1 MVRKN
6 LLLALT
12 ILLLSNCHKGLNP
25 TIYVS
30 DPPLSQLEGSDQQ
43 GKTDIIPY
51 PKSDGMA
58 GYSLH
63 DFQSLSDYCA
73 GRTTPGTEA
82 PIFDSCVSSV
92 ESGGFVCT
100 IQFCSLDGSGGV
112 TCKAGSKYTITYGA
126 SSDYIA
132 LSDADNTALL
142 ATCDI
147 GIGLR

>member
-1 MVRKN
+1 MLRKN
-6 LLLALT
+6 W
-12 ILLLSNCHKGLNP
+12 LLLSTILALSGCHKGLNP
-25 TIYVS
+25 VVYVS
-30 DPPLSQLEGSDQQ
+30 DPPLSQLEGSDQH
-43 GKTDIIPY
+43 GKTNIIPFS
-51 PKSDGMA
+51 KSDGMA
-58 GYSLH
+58 GYSIH

-73 GRTTPGTEA
+73 GRSTPGTES

-100 IQFCSLDGSGGV
+100 IQFCSPDGNGGV

-132 LSDADNTALL
+132 LSDEDNTALL

-147 GIGLR
+147 GIGAR